1 MKKKTLKLLTGSMV
15 VFTLLAGCTKEQPPM
30 DPPAETVEE
39 EKAEPEAE
47 PTEEAQAE
55 PTEAVIE
62 EEEAEES
69 ITKDRS
75 GNDIILPAEVNTII
89 SMSPAT
95 TRALIDMGYGDKI
108 VASDTNSQYSYG
120 LELADDVLY
129 MDMMTPDQEKI
140 VELAPDI
147 VFTSGMSS
155 YDGNDAYANVR
166 AAGLCVAD
174 IPSSPSIK
182 AVEEDL
188 LFIGSCIGDE
198 GAAQE
203 LVDEMEDTIAEIK
216 EIAATIPEEEKKT
229 VLFELFTPSADY
241 PTIYTAGPGTY
252 INEML
257 DLVGAVNIAGNE
269 DTQWPALTEEA
280 AVAADPQVILSADM
294 YTPDVIN
301 TILKMKGWEN
311 VTAIKDGAV
320 YMLDADEVNQP
331 CHRIINALVDMAVF
345 IYPEYFEYDEDA
357 EELKPAA

>member
-1 MKKKTLKLLTGSMV
+1 MKKKTLKLLTSGMV
-15 VFTLLAGCTKEQPPM
+15 LFTLLAGCTQEQPPM
-30 DPPAETVEE
+30 DPPAEVSAEKEE
-39 EKAEPEAE
+39 EPAAEPTKEPEAEPEAE
-47 PTEEAQAE
+47 EADTAE
-55 PTEAVIE
+55 GVAM
-62 EEEAEES
+62 
-69 ITKDRS
+69 KDRS
-75 GNDIILPAEVNTII
+75 GNDIMLPLEVESII

-95 TRALIDMGYGDKI
+95 TRALIDMGYADKI
-108 VASDTNSQYSYG
+108 VASDTNSQNSYG

-129 MDMMTPDQEKI
+129 MDMMSPDQEQI
-140 VELAPDI
+140 VALSPDI

-155 YDGNDAYANVR
+155 SDGNDAYANVR

-182 AVEEDL
+182 DVEDDL
-188 LFIGSCIGDE
+188 LFIGKCIGDE
-198 GAAQE
+198 AAAQK
-203 LVDEMEDTIAEIK
+203 LVDEMEETIAEVK

-257 DLVGAVNIAGNE
+257 DLVGAINIAGNE
-269 DTQWPALTEEA
+269 DAQWPALTEEA

-311 VTAIKDGAV
+311 VSAIKSGDV

-345 IYPEYFEYDEDA
+345 IYPEYFEYDEGT

>member
-1 MKKKTLKLLTGSMV
+1 MKKKTLKLLTGGMV
-15 VFTLLAGCTKEQPPM
+15 LFTLLTGCTQEQPPM
-30 DPPAETVEE
+30 DPPAEVSTEKEE
-39 EKAEPEAE
+39 EPAAEPTKEPEAE
-47 PTEEAQAE
+47 PVVEETA
-55 PTEAVIE
+55 
-62 EEEAEES
+62 AEEG
-69 ITKDRS
+69 IAAKDRS
-75 GNDIILPAEVNTII
+75 GNDITLPSKVESII

-129 MDMMTPDQEKI
+129 MDMMAPDQEQI
-140 VELAPDI
+140 VSLAPDI

-155 YDGNDAYANVR
+155 TDGNDAYANVR

-174 IPSSPSIK
+174 IPSSASIK
-182 AVEEDL
+182 DVEDDL
-188 LFIGSCIGDE
+188 LFIGKCIGDE
-198 GAAQE
+198 EAAQG
-203 LVDEMEDTIAEIK
+203 LVDEMEETIATIK
-216 EIAATIPEEEKKT
+216 DIAATIPEDEKKT

-257 DLVGAVNIAGNE
+257 ELVGAVNIAGNE

-320 YMLDADEVNQP
+320 FMLNADEVNQP
-331 CHRIINALVDMAVF
+331 CHRIINALIDMAVS
-345 IYPEYFEYDEDA
+345 IYPEYYEYDKEA
-357 EELKPAA
+357 EELEPAA